1 MSILNSARSIKKYQ
15 SMKSENLSLKS
26 LINKLDFRS
35 KTVVAGN

>member
-15 SMKSENLSLKS
+15 SMNSENLSLKS